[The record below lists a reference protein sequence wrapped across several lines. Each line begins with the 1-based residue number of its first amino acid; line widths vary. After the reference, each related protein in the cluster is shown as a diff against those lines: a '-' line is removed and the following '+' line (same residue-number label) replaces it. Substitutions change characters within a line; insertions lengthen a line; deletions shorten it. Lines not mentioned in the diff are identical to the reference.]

1 MKIHYMDKTYHVTIK
16 EAKVLAKILYKIGT
30 FMAKYKWWGVGI
42 WLILLLSI
50 FIPLLLNTPKFDND
64 ITMNG
69 IKSLDTNKKISD
81 EFGQDSEKAQI
92 RVVLKS
98 EKSNG
103 IIKKHT
109 SKDIQDTLKQIKKN
123 DKDIKSISNPYETKQ
138 ISKDKTTALVDINY
152 DVNAISL
159 KKHSRDNINDELT
172 KLRKKD
178 NIQTEL
184 TGNGVQ
190 DSGGGSNE
198 VMGIAVAFIILLITF
213 GSIVVAGMP
222 IVSALIGL
230 GSSMGVISILTY
242 FFNIPN
248 IALTLSVMIGLAV
261 GIDYALF
268 ILFRYKQHINQGTHY
283 ITAIGLAIGTAGSAI
298 VFAGVTVI
306 IAVCGLSLVGINFLS
321 IMGFGAAISV
331 IFSVLTSL
339 TLLPSLISLFHKQIK
354 PKKSRTKHKNHNDN
368 FWSKIVIGKPIL
380 ATIIALII
388 LVFSAIPVL
397 HMRLGIP
404 DDGVKPESTTQKQ
417 AYDIISDKFGKGFN
431 GQIAMLIDVKN
442 HNDNNTDLQNNLNKV
457 YKDIKNM
464 KNVDMVSP
472 PQLSKNNKYAIVS
485 IIPSNGPNAKST
497 TSLVE
502 KLRNYND
509 DAKNKYNFHTEL
521 AGQSV
526 VNIDMSKKLSD
537 AIPLFTSVIV
547 VLAFIL
553 LLIVF
558 RSIIIPLKA
567 VLGFVLSLM
576 ATLGFTTFIIQD
588 GFLSN
593 LFGIDTT
600 GPMLSFL
607 PVIAIGILFGLAM
620 DYEVFLMSRIHEE
633 YTKTQNNDHSI
644 RIGIKESGPVIVSAA
659 IIMFSVF
666 IAFVFQDD
674 AMVKSIGITLGF
686 GVIFDAL
693 IVRLLL
699 IPALTKLFGDTSW
712 YIPKW
717 LDRILPKI
725 DVEGTELNKFITT
738 DKSSHH
744 NQTYN
749 RTFNID
755 KNNNKTLNNT
765 IYVDNQTKHLFK
777 ELSNNDNNL
786 LYKALLN
793 YKIQQD
799 TQSTETEHTHFHY
812 NKTNENENNIDKN
825 NLINL
830 LTQQSNN
837 INKINELIDKL
848 IEK

>member
-1 MKIHYMDKTYHVTIK
+1 MEI
-16 EAKVLAKILYKIGT
+16 
-30 FMAKYKWWGVGI
+30 
-42 WLILLLSI
+42 
-50 FIPLLLNTPKFDND
+50 
-64 ITMNG
+64 
-69 IKSLDTNKKISD
+69 
-81 EFGQDSEKAQI
+81 
-92 RVVLKS
+92 
-98 EKSNG
+98 
-103 IIKKHT
+103 
-109 SKDIQDTLKQIKKN
+109 
-123 DKDIKSISNPYETKQ
+123 
-138 ISKDKTTALVDINY
+138 
-152 DVNAISL
+152 
-159 KKHSRDNINDELT
+159 
-172 KLRKKD
+172 
-178 NIQTEL
+178 
-184 TGNGVQ
+184 
-190 DSGGGSNE
+190 
-198 VMGIAVAFIILLITF
+198 
-213 GSIVVAGMP
+213 
-222 IVSALIGL
+222 
-230 GSSMGVISILTY
+230 
-242 FFNIPN
+242 
-248 IALTLSVMIGLAV
+248 
-261 GIDYALF
+261 
-268 ILFRYKQHINQGTHY
+268 
-283 ITAIGLAIGTAGSAI
+283 
-298 VFAGVTVI
+298 
-306 IAVCGLSLVGINFLS
+306 
-321 IMGFGAAISV
+321 
-331 IFSVLTSL
+331 
-339 TLLPSLISLFHKQIK
+339 
-354 PKKSRTKHKNHNDN
+354 
-368 FWSKIVIGKPIL
+368 
-380 ATIIALII
+380 
-388 LVFSAIPVL
+388 
-397 HMRLGIP
+397 
-404 DDGVKPESTTQKQ
+404 
-417 AYDIISDKFGKGFN
+417 
-431 GQIAMLIDVKN
+431 
-442 HNDNNTDLQNNLNKV
+442 
-457 YKDIKNM
+457 
-464 KNVDMVSP
+464 
-472 PQLSKNNKYAIVS
+472 
-485 IIPSNGPNAKST
+485 
-497 TSLVE
+497 
-502 KLRNYND
+502 
-509 DAKNKYNFHTEL
+509 
-521 AGQSV
+521 
-526 VNIDMSKKLSD
+526 
-537 AIPLFTSVIV
+537 
-547 VLAFIL
+547 IL

-812 NKTNENENNIDKN
+812 NKTNENKNNIDKN